1 MSEIKILNDN
11 VISKI
16 AAGEII
22 SRPLNI
28 VKELVENSLDSGASA
43 IAITIDKNKIT
54 VEDNGCGIGKDYIE
68 LAFMR
73 HSTSKIDSEND
84 LENIS
89 SLGFRGEALYAVSV
103 VSEVDLY
110 TKTDAESTGTHFK
123 IKAAAP
129 VLKEDAAKNKGTK
142 IMVSELFFNLPA
154 RKKHLKN
161 FDYELRQITSL
172 LEQLAIVNCDISF
185 SLKTNSITRLFTSG
199 NSNLKET
206 IYEIYGKD
214 FSSRLIDFSY
224 EQPPLRAEGY
234 LSDLGAK
241 SRGVKIVSVNKRLVS
256 SKTIYAA
263 AKRAYEELI
272 GEGAGAGDYI
282 LNITLPY
289 NMVDVNVHPSK
300 EEVRF
305 TNETLIFMLIKNAV
319 KEALSFMKINP
330 VLNKMFLNLD
340 DKKEESE
347 EPIQGNFSD
356 LNSYKSSESIAY
368 ITDIEEMPQEQDCA
382 DSEYNAEKLISYEY
396 IQKPSYEAI
405 VNDEELFN
413 APSSSGINKEELKT
427 LTDIKIAG
435 HIFNRYIML
444 QGKDSVYLIDQHAA
458 HERIIYEQLM
468 NDYLKD
474 AAKRQMLLAPEEI
487 HLSASDLLT
496 IKENSDVL
504 CKIGFEM
511 SFLSNGIKI
520 LSVPIIASEPQN
532 ARMLMSIIDDIKS
545 DDCQTAK
552 DRNDYIIKKSCK
564 AAVKSGRVLNDMEIR
579 RLISDLIKTKT
590 PFICP
595 HGRDIIVKMKKTFID
610 SLFGR

>member
-1 MSEIKILNDN
+1 MSEIKVLDDN

-28 VKELVENSLDSGASA
+28 VKELIENSLDSGADNIIIS
-43 IAITIDKNKIT
+43 IDKNKIS
-54 VEDNGCGIGKDYIE
+54 VEDNGCGIGKAYIE
-68 LAFMR
+68 LAFLR
-73 HSTSKIDSEND
+73 HSTSKINSEHD

-89 SLGFRGEALYAVSV
+89 SLGFRGEALYAISV

-110 TKTDAESTGTHFK
+110 TKTKDEDAGTHFK
-123 IKAAAP
+123 IKAAEP
-129 VLKEDAAKNKGTK
+129 VLKEDTAKNKGTK
-142 IMVSELFFNLPA
+142 IIISELFFNLPA

-172 LEQLAIVNCDISF
+172 IEQLAIINCDISF
-185 SLKTNSITRLFTSG
+185 SLKINNTTKLFTWG

-214 FSSRLIDFSY
+214 FTSKLIDFKY
-224 EQPPLRAEGY
+224 EQSPLYASGY
-234 LSDLGAK
+234 LCDLGAK
-241 SRGVKIVSVNKRLVS
+241 SRGIKIISVNKRLVS

-263 AKRAYEELI
+263 AKQAYEELI
-272 GEGAGAGDYI
+272 GQGEGAGDYI

-305 TNETLIFMLIKNAV
+305 ANETLIFMLIKNAV
-319 KEALSFMKINP
+319 KEALSSMKINP
-330 VLNKMFLNLD
+330 VLNKLFLNLD
-340 DKKEESE
+340 DEKQDAE
-347 EPIQGNFSD
+347 EPIQEKFANF
-356 LNSYKSSESIAY
+356 NSYKSTQAMAY
-368 ITDIEEMPQEQDCA
+368 ITDIEEVTEDDA
-382 DSEYNAEKLISYEY
+382 DMAVQYNTEKLISYEY

-405 VNDEELFN
+405 VNDEELYET
-413 APSSSGINKEELKT
+413 SSSGIDKNELKT
-427 LTDIKIAG
+427 LTSLKISG

-444 QGKDSVYLIDQHAA
+444 QGKDCVYLIDQHAA
-458 HERIIYEQLM
+458 HERIIYELLM
-468 NDYLKD
+468 ADLLKD
-474 AAKRQMLLAPEEI
+474 SAKRQILLAPEEI
-487 HLSASDLLT
+487 LLSASDLLLAR
-496 IKENSDVL
+496 ENADIL
-504 CKIGFEM
+504 DKIGFEI
-511 SFLSNGIKI
+511 SFLSGGIKV
-520 LSVPIIASEPQN
+520 LTVPIIASEPQN
-532 ARMLMSIIDDIKS
+532 TQMLITIIDGIKN
-545 DDCQTAK
+545 DDVNVVK
-552 DRNDYIIKKSCK
+552 DRNDYIIKKACK

-579 RLISDLIKTKT
+579 RLLTDLIKTKT